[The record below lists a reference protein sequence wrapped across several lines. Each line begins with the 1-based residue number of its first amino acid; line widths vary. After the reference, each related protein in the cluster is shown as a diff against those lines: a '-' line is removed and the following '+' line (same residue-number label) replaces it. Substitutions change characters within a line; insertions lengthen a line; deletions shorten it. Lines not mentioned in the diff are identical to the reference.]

1 MNEGAMDYHLGEKA
15 VIYLDEKG
23 CFSSQKT
30 DREVEVDIVVVDE
43 YNPHHE
49 LFVAAKELDDSSDD
63 ETIIINQKY
72 KDTWDR
78 GHLSGIYNY
87 VDDID
92 NYFGQR
98 GSWTTST
105 YLFPSSNNHVASVA
119 KKRDE
124 RPCQSCQR
132 MNDMGVHECWW
143 CGNDPHKGYYR

>member
-1 MNEGAMDYHLGEKA
+1 MDYHLGEKA

-30 DREVEVDIVVVDE
+30 DRDVEVDIVVVDE
-43 YNPHHE
+43 HDPHHE
-49 LFVAAKELDDSSDD
+49 LFVTTLSKELDDSSED
-63 ETIIINQKY
+63 ETIIINQKC
-72 KDTWDR
+72 KDTWER
-78 GHLSGIYNY
+78 GSKKGIYKY

-92 NYFGQR
+92 DYFGQR
-98 GSWTTST
+98 GSWTTPT
-105 YLFPSSNNHVASVA
+105 YLFPASKGHVASVA